1 MSNVSKRDVLN
12 ALNTLNFDEVVVGDV
27 TVTPDDFKIFIENS
41 IEALDKKNAAAAK
54 RAAER
59 KAAGDELRAEIA
71 SLLGETPK
79 TIPQILAEL
88 GRDDVTSAMVVA
100 RLGQLVKLGEVFK
113 SDVKVD
119 GGRSVKG
126 YSTVEVVTE

>member
-27 TVTPDDFKIFIENS
+27 TVTPDDFKTFIENS

-59 KAAGDELRAEIA
+59 KATGDELRAEIA
-71 SLLGETPK
+71 GLLGETPK